1 MQTFVCLMKKPPKS
15 ILTDQDPWMTQA
27 IAEEMPLTKH
37 AFCIWHITSKF
48 SSWFTG
54 ILRTQ
59 YFKWCSDFYTL
70 YRLDDSDEFEKRWPE
85 VTKKYKLESNKHVL
99 GLYNIRH
106 SWVPAY
112 LRGHFFAGM
121 TTTGRS
127 ESFNSFIKRFTNS
140 RICLSQFIKQVS
152 VFYLV

>member
-1 MQTFVCLMKKPPKS
+1 MKKPPKS

-27 IAEEMPLTKH
+27 IAEEMPRTKH

-54 ILRTQ
+54 ILRKQ
-59 YFKWCSDFYTL
+59 YFQWCSDFYAL
-70 YRLDDSDEFEKRWPE
+70 YRLDTSEEFEKQWPG
-85 VTKKYKLESNKHVL
+85 VIAKYKLEKNKHVL
-99 GLYNIRH
+99 GLYDIKL

-112 LRGHFFAGM
+112 LHGHFFAGM

-127 ESFNSFIKRFTNS
+127 ESFNAFIKRFTS
-140 RICLSQFIKQVS
+140 SHICLSRFIKQVS
-152 VFYLV
+152 FSYDI